1 MVMKASEK
9 IIEGLTTVMEGFA
22 ALQQAIE
29 EEYDVEEAELD
40 DSPDSP
46 ANLEIDAAIV
56 TEVRACVEAV
66 MENEEYA
73 PEEVAS
79 LVSTMTDAL
88 EEIDPGVFEE
98 PESEEIEMETDLYE
112 DDDDFDE
119 DDDEYYEDEYDDFDD

>member
-1 MVMKASEK
+1 MVMKASQQ
-9 IIEGLTTVMEGFA
+9 IIEGLSQLMEGFA
-22 ALQQAIE
+22 SLQASVE
-29 EEYDVEEAELD
+29 EEFENSDEELD

-56 TEVRACVEAV
+56 TEIRACVEAV

-73 PEEVAS
+73 PEEIAS

-98 PESEEIEMETDLYE
+98 AEEEVIEIDTDIYDDDE
-112 DDDDFDE
+112 EFDDDDE
-119 DDDEYYEDEYDDFDD
+119 DEYYEDDFDD